1 MNSPFISNL
10 IEESS
15 VYYEGGYYSAGKQ
28 YLEKIPIRKIDFN
41 LVEEI
46 NIYDTIL
53 NTIEELEAFSESL
66 KKTSSASKKINIER
80 QIAFKEKKL
89 NSLIETLYGI
99 K

>member
-1 MNSPFISNL
+1 M
-10 IEESS
+10 
-15 VYYEGGYYSAGKQ
+15 
-28 YLEKIPIRKIDFN
+28 
-41 LVEEI
+41 EEI

-66 KKTSSASKKINIER
+66 EKTSSASKKINIER